1 MAPEIL
7 TPDQFLLLA
16 LRLPVIDVRS
26 PGEFLQGHIPG
37 AYNIPLFDNDERAR
51 VGTTYVKIGK
61 EPAIELGQTIAG
73 EKTDYY
79 LNAIR
84 DVAPEKQMLLHCWR
98 GGMRSAKIAA
108 FFAEAGYTVFVL
120 EGGYKAYRG
129 YIRKQFSSGRP
140 VFMIGGY
147 TGSGKTAILKE
158 IGDLGHQVIDL
169 EALACHKGSNFGHL
183 GQDAQPTTEQFEND
197 LYSQWAELEPL
208 KPLWLEHESMS
219 IGSVYL
225 PDTFRAAMLNGLLFF
240 IDVPKADRIQ
250 RLVDE
255 YACFAKPELQSV
267 LEHLGQYM
275 GSYQS
280 REALLALQNDDFEK
294 VADLTLAY
302 YDKLY
307 ENSLSRRPVRKM
319 VKVSLSSGSVAGHAE
334 VILKSALTLESKV
347 NS

>member
-1 MAPEIL
+1 MTPETL
-7 TPDQFLLLA
+7 TPEQFLLLA

-37 AYNIPLFDNDERAR
+37 ARNIPLFDNDERAR

-61 EPAIELGQTIAG
+61 EPAIELGKSIAG

-84 DVAPEKQMLLHCWR
+84 EVAPEKQMLLHCWR

-108 FFAEAGYTVFVL
+108 FFAEAGYKVFVL

-140 VFMIGGY
+140 IFLIGGY
-147 TGSGKTAILKE
+147 TGSGKTGILNE
-158 IGDLGHQVIDL
+158 IGKLGHQIIDL

-183 GQDAQPTTEQFEND
+183 GQHTQPTTEQFEND
-197 LYSQWAELEPL
+197 LYSQWAELDQL
-208 KPLWLEHESMS
+208 KPLWLEHESMN
-219 IGSVYL
+219 IGSVTL
-225 PDTFRAAMLNGLLFF
+225 PDTFHAAMLKGKLFF
-240 IDVPKADRIQ
+240 IELPKDYRIK

-255 YACFAKPELQSV
+255 YACFEKSVLQAV
-267 LEHLGQYM
+267 LEHIGQYM
-275 GSYQS
+275 GSYQAH
-280 REALLALQNDDFEK
+280 EVLKALQNDDFEK
-294 VADLTLAY
+294 VADITLVY

-307 ENSLSRRPVRKM
+307 ANSLTRRPVEKIVRIPLASGT
-319 VKVSLSSGSVAGHAE
+319 VKEHAE
-334 VILKSALTLESKV
+334 IILNHAFGKTG
-347 NS
+347 NG

>member
-1 MAPEIL
+1 MTPETL
-7 TPDQFLLLA
+7 TPEQFLLLA

-37 AYNIPLFDNDERAR
+37 ACNIPLFDNEERAR

-61 EPAIELGQTIAG
+61 EPAIELGQLIAG

-79 LNAIR
+79 LNAILE
-84 DVAPEKQMLLHCWR
+84 VAPEKLMLLHCWR

-108 FFAEAGYTVFVL
+108 FFAEAGYKVFIL

-140 VFMIGGY
+140 VFLIGGY
-147 TGSGKTAILKE
+147 TGSGKTGILKE
-158 IGDLGHQVIDL
+158 IQNLGHQTIDL
-169 EALACHKGSNFGHL
+169 EKLACHKGSNFGHL
-183 GQDAQPTTEQFEND
+183 GQTSQPTTEQFENE
-197 LYSQWAELEPL
+197 LYSQWAELDQL
-208 KPLWLEHESMS
+208 KPLWLEHESMN
-219 IGSVYL
+219 IGSVTL
-225 PDTFRAAMLNGLLFF
+225 PDTFHAAMLKGKLFF
-240 IDVPKADRIQ
+240 IELPKDYRIK

-255 YACFAKPELQSV
+255 YACFEKPDLLAV

-275 GSYQS
+275 GSYQA
-280 REALLALQNDDFEK
+280 REVLVALQNDDFEK
-294 VADLTLAY
+294 VADITLAY

-307 ENSLSRRPVRKM
+307 ANSLTRRPVQKIVRIPLSAG
-319 VKVSLSSGSVAGHAE
+319 SLKEHAE
-334 VILKSALTLESKV
+334 IILNHALGERV

>member
-1 MAPEIL
+1 MTPVIL
-7 TPDQFLLLA
+7 TPEQFLSLA

-37 AYNIPLFDNDERAR
+37 AHNIPLFDNEERAR

-61 EPAIELGQTIAG
+61 EPAIELGQSIAG
-73 EKTDYY
+73 LKTDYY
-79 LNAIR
+79 LNAIK
-84 DVAPEKQMLLHCWR
+84 DVAPGRQMLLHCWR
-98 GGMRSAKIAA
+98 GGMRSAKIAT
-108 FFAEAGYTVFVL
+108 FFAEAGYHVFVL

-129 YIRKQFSSGRP
+129 FIRRQFSTERQI
-140 VFMIGGY
+140 FLIGGY

-158 IGDLGHQVIDL
+158 IGKLGHQVIDL

-183 GQDAQPTTEQFEND
+183 GQDVQPTTEQFEND
-197 LYSQWAELEPL
+197 LYTQWAELDPL

-219 IGSVYL
+219 IGNIHL
-225 PDTFRAAMLNGLLFF
+225 PDTFRAAMLKGVLFL
-240 IDVPKADRIQ
+240 IDIPKADRIK

-255 YACFAKPELQSV
+255 YACFDKPELQSV
-267 LEHLGQYM
+267 LEHLSVFM
-275 GSYQS
+275 GSFQS

-307 ENSLSRRPVRKM
+307 ENSLKRRPVPKI
-319 VKVSLSSGSVAGHAE
+319 VKIKLLSGSVAEHAGI
-334 VILKSALTLESKV
+334 ILKYAFDVGV

>member
-1 MAPEIL
+1 LTPDIL
-7 TPDQFLLLA
+7 TPEKFLSLA
-16 LRLPVIDVRS
+16 LRLPVVDVRS

-37 AYNIPLFDNDERAR
+37 AYNIPLFDNEERAR

-61 EPAIELGQTIAG
+61 EPAIELGQSIAG
-73 EKTDYY
+73 LKTDYY
-79 LNAIR
+79 LNAIK
-84 DVAPEKQMLLHCWR
+84 DVAPGRQMLLHCWR

-108 FFAEAGYTVFVL
+108 FFAEAGYHVFVL

-129 YIRKQFSSGRP
+129 FIRRQFSTERQI
-140 VFMIGGY
+140 FLIGGY
-147 TGSGKTAILKE
+147 TGSGKTAILEE
-158 IGDLGHQVIDL
+158 IGKSGHQVIDL

-183 GQDAQPTTEQFEND
+183 GQDVQPTTEQFEND
-197 LYSQWAELEPL
+197 LYTQWAELDPL

-219 IGSVYL
+219 IGNIYL
-225 PDTFRAAMLNGLLFF
+225 PDTFRAAMLKGVLFL
-240 IDVPKADRIQ
+240 IDIPKADRIK

-255 YACFAKPELQSV
+255 YACFDKPELQSV
-267 LEHLGQYM
+267 LEHLSVFM
-275 GSYQS
+275 GSFQS

-307 ENSLSRRPVRKM
+307 ENSLKRRPVRKI
-319 VKVSLSSGSVAGHAE
+319 VKIKLLSGSVAEHAGI
-334 VILKSALTLESKV
+334 ILKYAFGVGV

>member
-1 MAPEIL
+1 MTPETL
-7 TPDQFLLLA
+7 TPEQFLLLA

-37 AYNIPLFDNDERAR
+37 AHNIPLFDNDERAR

-61 EPAIELGQTIAG
+61 EPAIELGKSIAG

-84 DVAPEKQMLLHCWR
+84 EVAPEKQMLLHCWR

-108 FFAEAGYTVFVL
+108 FFAEAGYKVFVL

-140 VFMIGGY
+140 IFLIGGY
-147 TGSGKTAILKE
+147 TGSGKTGILNK
-158 IGDLGHQVIDL
+158 IGKMDHQIIDL

-183 GQDAQPTTEQFEND
+183 GQDTQPTTEQFEND
-197 LYSQWAELEPL
+197 LYSQWAELDQL
-208 KPLWLEHESMS
+208 KPLWLEHESMN
-219 IGSVYL
+219 IGSVTL
-225 PDTFRAAMLNGLLFF
+225 PDTFHAAMLKGKLFF
-240 IDVPKADRIQ
+240 IELPKDYRIK

-255 YACFAKPELQSV
+255 YACFEKPVLQTV
-267 LEHLGQYM
+267 LEHIGQYM
-275 GSYQS
+275 GSYQA
-280 REALLALQNDDFEK
+280 REVLVALQNDDFEK
-294 VADLTLAY
+294 VADITLVY

-307 ENSLSRRPVRKM
+307 ANSLTRRPVEKIVRIP
-319 VKVSLSSGSVAGHAE
+319 LPSGTLKEHAE
-334 VILKSALTLESKV
+334 IILKHALGKIV
-347 NS
+347 IG